1 MKPIFRNYGLIIGIA
16 AGVVALV
23 IGFDR
28 YVSGGIGVIVGV
40 VSYRVLIARE
50 ERRRQNEASGEWYSS
65 FDETASKKKEHT
77 EDDRKS

>member
-16 AGVVALV
+16 VGVVALV

-28 YVSGGIGVIVGV
+28 YVSGGIGVIAGV
-40 VSYRVLIARE
+40 ISYRVLSSRE
-50 ERRRQNEASGEWYSS
+50 ERRRQSEASGEWYSS
-65 FDETASKKKEHT
+65 FDETASKKKEPT